1 MIAFASLWVGFVI
14 GVVNVQLIAS
24 EGVSRVELIL
34 DGRPVAELRAPFA
47 APLDL
52 GCEPSPHELVAVAY
66 DAEGRELDRAR
77 QWVNRPRPTAEASL
91 VLEGG
96 RGGSGRVAQL
106 TWRALAREAPA
117 SVTATFDGT
126 PIPVSDPARIELPP
140 HEPAQIHFL
149 KTVLE
154 FGEGVSATAE
164 LIFGGSK
171 TVEAYT
177 ELTAMVV
184 ELERKA
190 SLPPVEAMAGWF
202 EEDGIPLEVAAVDAG
217 GVDIVIVAEGS
228 ARKELKQAFRRE
240 SLNDAETAANLRNGA
255 RFKREDLRF
264 RFLWPVGRL
273 TAQTEMVANVYPSTP
288 WLSRKRS
295 SIGRAAGWLLDW
307 PGWTRDGQRLADAV
321 VVAGL
326 TAAEANRKRAVVL
339 LLGPAAKDGSL
350 LTPDEARS
358 FLRRLGVPLEVW
370 SIGKRSPEM
379 LRWNAR
385 TLISAYEHRQ
395 FDDAVRDLLEAVDRQ
410 RIVWLEGSH
419 LPHEIETSRFAHG
432 IRRVQ

>member
-66 DAEGRELDRAR
+66 DAEGKELGRAR

-96 RGGSGRVAQL
+96 HGGSGRVAQL

-140 HEPAQIHFL
+140 HEPARIHFL

-171 TVEAYT
+171 TVEAHS
-177 ELTAMVV
+177 ELTATAV

-190 SLPPVEAMAGWF
+190 SLHPVETMAGWF
-202 EEDGIPLEVAAVDAG
+202 EVDGIPLEVAAVDAG
-217 GVDIVIVAEGS
+217 GIDIVFVAEGS
-228 ARKELKQAFRRE
+228 ARAGLRQAFRRE

-255 RFKREDLRF
+255 RFNREDLRF

-307 PGWTRDGQRLADAV
+307 PGWSRDGQRLADAV
-321 VVAGL
+321 AVAGL

-339 LLGPAAKDGSL
+339 LLGPTAKDGSL
-350 LTPDEARS
+350 LTPDEAMS
-358 FLRRLGVPLEVW
+358 FLRRLGVRLEVW
-370 SIGKRSPEM
+370 SIGKRSPET

-385 TLISAYEHRQ
+385 TLISAYEHRE
-395 FDDAVRDLLEAVDRQ
+395 FDDAVRDLLEEVDRQ
-410 RIVWLEGSH
+410 RIVWLEGAL
-419 LPHEIETSRFAHG
+419 LPHEVETSRFARG